1 MIAKHIFEV
10 LLCIHVLGDF
20 YFQTEGMAQAKK
32 SSPKALMKHIVVYGI
47 IGSVLIKVLLPA
59 LPVKY
64 ILLFILAHSAIDG
77 IKYISG
83 KREGCAVFVADQI
96 LHLLTILGITCLA
109 VTKVSNLIFCPW
121 IIDFAIL
128 FEADWTNWLS
138 WGAKILL
145 LHKPMNILIGQIL
158 QGYKPS
164 NASKNEEKKAG
175 RYIGTLERLIMVVL
189 ISLNQYSAV
198 GLVLTAKSIARF
210 DRISKDQSFA
220 EYYLLG
226 TLLSTICA
234 IIIAVLV

>member
-83 KREGCAVFVADQI
+83 KREGCAVFVAD
-96 LHLLTILGITCLA
+96 
-109 VTKVSNLIFCPW
+109 
-121 IIDFAIL
+121 
-128 FEADWTNWLS
+128 
-138 WGAKILL
+138 
-145 LHKPMNILIGQIL
+145 
-158 QGYKPS
+158 
-164 NASKNEEKKAG
+164 
-175 RYIGTLERLIMVVL
+175 
-189 ISLNQYSAV
+189 
-198 GLVLTAKSIARF
+198 
-210 DRISKDQSFA
+210 
-220 EYYLLG
+220 
-226 TLLSTICA
+226 
-234 IIIAVLV
+234 